1 LYISILLAAEMIIG
15 LSILY
20 DFMRGGF
27 SFFLKNGILARFTGI
42 YDNPNFVGLTTL
54 ITTCLIIALFFIEQ
68 FNNTK
73 KRILLIVL
81 LLNNFGILL
90 ITDSRAA
97 IITVLISS
105 FIMLYLLNKR
115 MLLKVSLSIMI
126 IFLIL
131 LFIPIIQD
139 FILILLRPREFTARE
154 YLWNSGIE
162 MFKDHFISG
171 VGPEQFPKFFY
182 TYLSNSALIL
192 FEETGA
198 LSFGKIPSPHN
209 YFLLMGAENGI
220 LGLITSFSIFILF
233 FYLAYR
239 TLKLAKNADMQYY
252 IFAVA
257 VMAIGIGTFLRA
269 FFEISG
275 IMYYGYISRD
285 LPFWIVF
292 IILIFVYQR
301 VKVFDD
307 SKPNI
312 PSPEL

>member
-1 LYISILLAAEMIIG
+1 VLLIAEVIIG

-27 SFFLKNGILARFTGI
+27 SFFLQNGILARFTGV

-54 ITTCLIIALFFIEQ
+54 ITTCLIIALFFLEQ
-68 FNNTK
+68 FKSTK
-73 KRILLIVL
+73 RKILLFLL
-81 LLNNFGILL
+81 LLNNVGILL

-105 FIMLYLLNKR
+105 FFMLYLLKKQI
-115 MLLKVSLSIMI
+115 LWKVFLSLVI
-126 IFLIL
+126 IFLVL
-131 LFIPIIQD
+131 LSIPLVQD
-139 FILILLRPREFTARE
+139 FLLILLRPREFSARE

-162 MFKDHFISG
+162 MFKNHFLFG

-182 TYLSNSALIL
+182 TYLSHHALIL
-192 FEETGA
+192 FERTEA
-198 LSFGKIPSPHN
+198 LTFGKIPSPHN

-220 LGLITSFSIFILF
+220 LGLITSVSIFILF
-233 FYLAYR
+233 FYLSYK
-239 TLKLAKNADMQYY
+239 TLT
-252 IFAVA
+252 IFRNSNREFYVFS
-257 VMAIGIGTFLRA
+257 VSIMAIGIGTFLRA

-292 IILIFVYQR
+292 LMLIFLYQKTKDYNR
-301 VKVFDD
+301 SESFSTL
-307 SKPNI
+307 SK
-312 PSPEL
+312 L